1 MFTAQV
7 FTLYPEYFPGPF
19 KNGLYGKAIEKKI
32 WDLRTV
38 NIRDYAIDKHKTV
51 DDTPYGGGSGMLIK
65 PDVLAKSLDKNIN
78 GDEKIVY
85 LSPKGKVFNQKIAK
99 ELSLENKVNI
109 ICGHFE
115 GIDQRVLENR
125 KIDEISLGDFVL
137 SGGETATYVFLDA
150 ILRLIPGVLGNEKS
164 TSEESF
170 ENGLLEYPQYTKPQI
185 WEEKSV
191 PNVLLSGD
199 HAKIKDWRL
208 SQSEAITRDRRPDL
222 WQKYNKKTNLINLQM
237 KTIEEINQANV
248 KKIAAEKKLPNFFPG
263 DIVKIGV
270 RITEGKRDRIQYF
283 EGVCIAK
290 KNRDLNS
297 SFTVRKISFGE
308 GVERT
313 FALYSPIVDSIKVIR
328 SGKVRRAKL
337 YYLRDRTGK
346 SARIA
351 EKIKKKIGID
361 VDVKTEQPTAQN
373 VTKTEESNITEET
386 KVEKGS
392 VEKKD
397 TSEKKNEK
405 ETLKD
410 KK

>member
-1 MFTAQV
+1 
-7 FTLYPEYFPGPF
+7 
-19 KNGLYGKAIEKKI
+19 
-32 WDLRTV
+32 
-38 NIRDYAIDKHKTV
+38 
-51 DDTPYGGGSGMLIK
+51 
-65 PDVLAKSLDKNIN
+65 
-78 GDEKIVY
+78 
-85 LSPKGKVFNQKIAK
+85 
-99 ELSLENKVNI
+99 
-109 ICGHFE
+109 
-115 GIDQRVLENR
+115 
-125 KIDEISLGDFVL
+125 
-137 SGGETATYVFLDA
+137 
-150 ILRLIPGVLGNEKS
+150 
-164 TSEESF
+164 
-170 ENGLLEYPQYTKPQI
+170 
-185 WEEKSV
+185 
-191 PNVLLSGD
+191 
-199 HAKIKDWRL
+199 
-208 SQSEAITRDRRPDL
+208 
-222 WQKYNKKTNLINLQM
+222 M

-248 KKIAAEKKLPNFFPG
+248 KKISAEKKLPSFFPG
-263 DIVKIGV
+263 DIVKVGV

-361 VDVKTEQPTAQN
+361 VDSKPEEP
-373 VTKTEESNITEET
+373 TEENIIKAVDVKANEEI
-386 KVEKGS
+386 KKES

-397 TSEKKNEK
+397 TSEKKSEK
-405 ETLKD
+405 ETLEE